1 MKLFS
6 SFRELTFPLVGKPA
20 LVAAFTIMAVITAFE
35 KPLYGAVLLALLW
48 SLAHISGKFTQ
59 RVVLAALLTGIGSI
73 LISARVFSSGETTAN
88 QVVTVPGSQ
97 VATAANSQVVT
108 VPPKEGC
115 GTVEAVLPRSNG
127 VAFVMMVRSAQVM
140 TAAKVAAVDAG
151 GAEADTQV
159 ATVPNLSV
167 AESAGTYRVR
177 LTEKRTLLLLPEP
190 GDSLCYEAS
199 WYPVEPPT
207 VPGAFDT
214 RKWLDSQNLAAYGKM
229 LHWKS
234 WRGGWTFERS
244 FYHFRNWIRQ
254 KLSRFLDPA
263 ETGLL
268 MGLLAGDRS
277 GIPEALRSDFQRSGL
292 VHVLAISGFHVVL
305 LAGLLMTF
313 LKATGLPHRIVR
325 VVGILLLAIYVPVTG
340 GSPAVTRAVIMFA
353 VPQVGTLLQRP
364 AGALNSLGVALILI
378 LLPNP
383 QVLWNPGFQLS
394 AAATAGIILGSS
406 HNPLKALPESLSKNK
421 LWAKF
426 QSFVVEPTYVTLCAT
441 LATAPLLIYHFK
453 TLAPL
458 AWLGNI
464 VIVPLISWGMEA
476 GLFALLSPIDFVTGI
491 FCSAA
496 SVLLRTASLL
506 THLLSDSSAAS
517 VTVGPY
523 PPFVLLLMGFAFA
536 LLTSIRKN
544 RLGAILFSLGLLFF
558 SGFYFACN
566 YRDVVWPTWSL
577 TAIDIGQGDAILITT
592 PSGRNILVD
601 SGPNDRRDSGKDII
615 VPFLRH
621 SGILKLDALVVT
633 HADADHFGG
642 VFGIVKSFPVKEIWV
657 SECARLEPKPAW
669 IKTMA
674 VALER
679 GIPLRDI
686 GRGFTWSEN
695 LFEIRALHPVSS
707 DKCAET
713 NEESITLRVKGLGHS
728 AILTGDLTVAG
739 EKKILR
745 SHAFLKSDVL
755 KLGHHGSK
763 TSSSRN
769 FLAAVGPRLALV
781 SSGRKNRFRHPHKQV
796 TDRLDSLGIPYLNT
810 AKRGTITVQFSPDT
824 MLVET
829 MLEEE

>member
-1 MKLFS
+1 MKVFS
-6 SFRELTFPLVGKPA
+6 SFRDLTFPLAGKPA

-48 SLAHISGKFTQ
+48 SLAHVSGKFTQ
-59 RVVLAALLTGIGSI
+59 RVVLAALLAGIGSI
-73 LISARVFSSGETTAN
+73 LISARVFSSGGTTAN
-88 QVVTVPGSQ
+88 QVITEPGSQ
-97 VATAANSQVVT
+97 VVTAANSLVVT
-108 VPPKEGC
+108 VPPKESC

-127 VAFVMMVRSAQVM
+127 VAFVVMVRSAQVM
-140 TAAKVAAVDAG
+140 TAAKVAEVDKKVTTA
-151 GAEADTQV
+151 
-159 ATVPNLSV
+159 PNRSV
-167 AESAGTYRVR
+167 AESAETYRVR
-177 LTEKRTLLLLPEP
+177 LTEKRPLAQLPEP
-190 GDSLCYEAS
+190 GDFLCYEAS

-254 KLSRFLDPA
+254 NLARFLDPA

-325 VVGILLLAIYVPVTG
+325 VVGILLLALYVPVTG

-353 VPQVGTLLQRP
+353 VPQVGMLLQRP

-476 GLFALLSPIDFVTGI
+476 GLFALLSPFDFLTDT

-496 SVLLRTASLL
+496 SVMLRSASLL
-506 THLLSDSSAAS
+506 ARLLSDSSAAS

-536 LLTSIRKN
+536 LLPSTRRS
-544 RLGAILFSLGLLFF
+544 RLGGILFALGILFF
-558 SGFYFACN
+558 SCFYFVCN
-566 YRDVVWPTWSL
+566 YRDVARPSWKL
-577 TAIDIGQGDAILITT
+577 TAIDIGQGDAILITS
-592 PSGRNILVD
+592 PSGRNILID

-621 SGILKLDALVVT
+621 SGILTLDALVVT

-642 VFGIVKSFPVKEIWV
+642 ALGIIGSFPVKELWV
-657 SECARLEPKPAW
+657 SECARLEPKPTW

-686 GRGFTWSEN
+686 GRGFTWSDN
-695 LFEIRALHPVSS
+695 SMEIRALHPVSVGT
-707 DKCAET
+707 CAET

-769 FLAAVGPRLALV
+769 FLTAVGPRLALV

-796 TDRLDSLGIPYLNT
+796 VERLDSLGIPYLNT
-810 AKRGTITVQFSPDT
+810 ATRGTITVQFTPDT

-829 MLEEE
+829 MLPPDMVERGK

>member
-1 MKLFS
+1 MKFFS
-6 SFRELTFPLVGKPA
+6 SFRELAIPLAGKPA
-20 LVAAFTIMAVITAFE
+20 LVAALTLMATIAAMET
-35 KPLYGAVLLALLW
+35 PQYGAILLIILWALV
-48 SLAHISGKFTQ
+48 HVFGKFLQ
-59 RVVLAALLTGIGSI
+59 KVVLVSLLVGMASI
-73 LISARVFSSGETTAN
+73 LVSAWTHSGVEA
-88 QVVTVPGSQ
+88 SAKS
-97 VATAANSQVVT
+97 VAQA
-108 VPPKEGC
+108 PPSEGC

-127 VAFVMMVRSAQVM
+127 TAFIVQATNSDSNGDRKNDARMV
-140 TAAKVAAVDAG
+140 
-151 GAEADTQV
+151 
-159 ATVPNLSV
+159 
-167 AESAGTYRVR
+167 RVR
-177 LTEKRTLLLLPEP
+177 LTEKRSLNLLPEP
-190 GDSLCYEAS
+190 GDSLCYEAA

-214 RKWLDSQNLAAYGKM
+214 RKWLGSQGLMAYGK
-229 LHWKS
+229 LKHWNS
-234 WRGGWTFERS
+234 WRGSWNPERS
-244 FYHFRNWIRQ
+244 FYHFRNWIKAR
-254 KLSRFLDPA
+254 LSRFLDPA

-313 LKATGLPHRIVR
+313 LKATGLPHKIVR

-353 VPQVGTLLQRP
+353 VPQVGMLFQRP
-364 AGALNSLGVALILI
+364 AGALNSLGVALVFI

-394 AAATAGIILGSS
+394 AAATVGIILGSS
-406 HNPLKALPESLSKNK
+406 HNPLRALPEGLSKNR
-421 LWAKF
+421 LWGKF
-426 QSFVVEPTYVTLCAT
+426 QSFILEPTYTTVCAT
-441 LATAPLLIYHFK
+441 LATAPFLIYHFK

-476 GLFALLSPIDFVTGI
+476 GLFALLSPFDFLAGT

-496 SVLLRTASLL
+496 SVLLRSASLL
-506 THLLSDSSAAS
+506 TRLLSDSSAAS

-523 PPFVLLLMGFAFA
+523 PPFVLLLMGFVFA
-536 LLTSIRKN
+536 LLPSTRRS
-544 RLGAILFSLGLLFF
+544 RLGGILFALGILLF
-558 SGFYFACN
+558 SCFYFVCN
-566 YRDVVWPTWSL
+566 YRDGARPSWKL

-592 PSGRNILVD
+592 PSGRNILID
-601 SGPNDRRDSGKDII
+601 SGPNDRKDSGKDII

-621 SGILKLDALVVT
+621 SGILTLDALVVT

-642 VFGIVKSFPVKEIWV
+642 ALGIVGSFPVKELWV

-686 GRGFTWSEN
+686 GKGFTWSDN
-695 LFEIRALHPVSS
+695 SMEIRALHPVSAGT
-707 DKCAET
+707 CGET
-713 NEESITLRVKGLGHS
+713 NEESITFRVKGLGHS
-728 AILTGDLTVAG
+728 AVLTGDLTVAG
-739 EKKILR
+739 ERKILK
-745 SHAFLKSDVL
+745 SGMFLKSDVL

-769 FLAAVGPRLALV
+769 FLTAVGPKLALV
-781 SSGRKNRFRHPHKQV
+781 SSGRKNRFHHPHKQV
-796 TDRLDSLGIPYLNT
+796 VERLDSLGIPYLNT
-810 AKRGTITVQFSPDT
+810 ATRGTITVQFTPDT

-829 MLEEE
+829 MLSPDMTERGN

>member
-1 MKLFS
+1 MKFFS
-6 SFRELTFPLVGKPA
+6 SFQELTSPLAGKPA
-20 LVAAFTIMAVITAFE
+20 LVAALTLMATIATIE
-35 KPLYGAVLLALLW
+35 SPRYGTILLILLW
-48 SLAHISGKFTQ
+48 GLVHISGKFLQ
-59 RVVLAALLTGIGSI
+59 KVVLVALLAGIGSI
-73 LISARVFSSGETTAN
+73 LFGEWKVSAGAHSSMGASAKS
-88 QVVTVPGSQ
+88 VTGMLPS
-97 VATAANSQVVT
+97 
-108 VPPKEGC
+108 EGC

-127 VAFVMMVRSAQVM
+127 TAFIVKSTVSDADRKKD
-140 TAAKVAAVDAG
+140 AK
-151 GAEADTQV
+151 TI
-159 ATVPNLSV
+159 
-167 AESAGTYRVR
+167 RVR
-177 LTEKRTLLLLPEP
+177 LTEKRELPHVPEP
-190 GDSLCYEAS
+190 GDSLCYEVA

-207 VPGAFDT
+207 VPGTFDT
-214 RKWLDSQNLAAYGKM
+214 RKWLDGQELVAYGK
-229 LHWKS
+229 LKHWKS
-234 WRGGWTFERS
+234 WHGSWNPERS
-244 FYHFRNWIRQ
+244 FYHFRNWIKAR
-254 KLSRFLDPA
+254 LSQFLDPA

-353 VPQVGTLLQRP
+353 VPQVGMLFQRP
-364 AGALNSLGVALILI
+364 AGALNSLGVALVFI

-394 AAATAGIILGSS
+394 AAATVGIILGSS
-406 HNPLKALPESLSKNK
+406 HNPLRALPEGLSKNR
-421 LWAKF
+421 LWGKF
-426 QSFVVEPTYVTLCAT
+426 QSFILEPTYTTVCAT
-441 LATAPLLIYHFK
+441 LATAPFLIYHFK

-476 GLFALLSPIDFVTGI
+476 GLFALLSPFDFLTET

-496 SVLLRTASLL
+496 SVMLRCASLL
-506 THLLSDSSAAS
+506 TRLLSDSSAAS

-523 PPFVLLLMGFAFA
+523 PPFVLLLMGFVFA
-536 LLTSIRKN
+536 LLPSTRRS
-544 RLGAILFSLGLLFF
+544 RLGGIFFVLGILFF
-558 SGFYFACN
+558 SCFYFVCN
-566 YRDVVWPTWSL
+566 YRDVARPSWKL

-592 PSGRNILVD
+592 PSGRNILID

-621 SGILKLDALVVT
+621 SGILTLDALVVT

-642 VFGIVKSFPVKEIWV
+642 VLGIVGSFPVKELWV
-657 SECARLEPKPAW
+657 SECARLEPKAAW

-686 GRGFTWSEN
+686 SRGFTWSDN
-695 LFEIRALHPVSS
+695 SMEIRALHPVSVGT
-707 DKCAET
+707 CGET
-713 NEESITLRVKGLGHS
+713 NEESITFRVKGLGHS
-728 AILTGDLTVAG
+728 AVLTGDLTVEG
-739 EKKILR
+739 ERKILK
-745 SHAFLKSDVL
+745 SGMFLKSDVL

-769 FLAAVGPRLALV
+769 FLTAVGPKLALV
-781 SSGRKNRFRHPHKQV
+781 SSGRKNRFHHPHKQV
-796 TDRLDSLGIPYLNT
+796 VERLDSLGIPYLNT
-810 AKRGTITVQFSPDT
+810 ATRGTITVQFTPDT

-829 MLEEE
+829 MLAGDMTERGN

>member
-6 SFRELTFPLVGKPA
+6 SFRDMTFPLAGKPA

-35 KPLYGAVLLALLW
+35 KPLYGAILLALLW
-48 SLAHISGKFTQ
+48 SLAHVSGKFTQ
-59 RVVLAALLTGIGSI
+59 RVVLAALLAGIGSI
-73 LISARVFSSGETTAN
+73 LISARVFSSGGTTAN
-88 QVVTVPGSQ
+88 QVITEPGSQ
-97 VATAANSQVVT
+97 VVTAANSLVVT
-108 VPPKEGC
+108 VPPKESC

-127 VAFVMMVRSAQVM
+127 VAFVVMVRSAQVM
-140 TAAKVAAVDAG
+140 TAAKVAEVDKK
-151 GAEADTQV
+151 V
-159 ATVPNLSV
+159 ATAPNRSV
-167 AESAGTYRVR
+167 AEVAGTYRVR
-177 LTEKRTLLLLPEP
+177 LTEKRLLAQLPEP
-190 GDSLCYEAS
+190 GDFLCYEAA
-199 WYPVEPPT
+199 WYPVELPT

-214 RKWLDSQNLAAYGKM
+214 RKWLDSQGLTAYGK
-229 LHWKS
+229 LKHWKS

-254 KLSRFLDPA
+254 NLARFLDPA

-325 VVGILLLAIYVPVTG
+325 VVGILLLALYVPVTG

-353 VPQVGTLLQRP
+353 VPQVGMLLQRP

-406 HNPLKALPESLSKNK
+406 HNPLRELPEGLSKNS
-421 LWAKF
+421 LWGKF
-426 QSFVVEPTYVTLCAT
+426 QSFILEPTYTTVCAT
-441 LATAPLLIYHFK
+441 LATAPFLIYHFK

-476 GLFALLSPIDFVTGI
+476 GLFALLSPFDFLTEP

-496 SVLLRTASLL
+496 SVMLRSASLL
-506 THLLSDSSAAS
+506 TRLLSDSSAAS

-523 PPFVLLLMGFAFA
+523 PPFVLLLMGFVFA
-536 LLTSIRKN
+536 LLPCTRRS
-544 RLGAILFSLGLLFF
+544 RLGRILFVLGILFF
-558 SGFYFACN
+558 SGFYLVCN
-566 YRDVVWPTWSL
+566 YRDVARPSWKL

-592 PSGRNILVD
+592 PSGRNILID

-615 VPFLRH
+615 VPYLRH

-642 VFGIVKSFPVKEIWV
+642 VLGIVKSFPVKELWV

-686 GRGFTWSEN
+686 GRGFTWSDN
-695 LFEIRALHPVSS
+695 SMEIRALHPVSAGT
-707 DKCAET
+707 CGET
-713 NEESITLRVKGLGHS
+713 NEESITFRVKGLGHS
-728 AILTGDLTVAG
+728 AVLTGDLTVAG

-745 SHAFLKSDVL
+745 SLAFLKSDVL

-769 FLAAVGPRLALV
+769 FLTAVGPKLALV
-781 SSGRKNRFRHPHKQV
+781 SSGRKNRFHHPHKQV
-796 TDRLDSLGIPYLNT
+796 VERLDSLGIPYLNT
-810 AKRGTITVQFSPDT
+810 ATRGTITVQFTPDT
-824 MLVET
+824 MMVET
-829 MLEEE
+829 MLPDTVERGY

>member
-1 MKLFS
+1 MKFFS
-6 SFRELTFPLVGKPA
+6 SFQELANPLTGKPA
-20 LVAAFTIMAVITAFE
+20 LVAALTLMTTIATMET
-35 KPLYGAVLLALLW
+35 PQYGAFPLFLLVFFV
-48 SLAHISGKFTQ
+48 HVFGKFLQ
-59 RVVLAALLTGIGSI
+59 RVVLVALLVGMTSI
-73 LISARVFSSGETTAN
+73 LVSAWTHSGMEMSAK
-88 QVVTVPGSQ
+88 S
-97 VATAANSQVVT
+97 VAE
-108 VPPKEGC
+108 VPPSEGC

-127 VAFVMMVRSAQVM
+127 VAFIVKATISISDGDRKKEAKMV
-140 TAAKVAAVDAG
+140 
-151 GAEADTQV
+151 
-159 ATVPNLSV
+159 
-167 AESAGTYRVR
+167 RVR
-177 LTEKRTLLLLPEP
+177 LTEKRDLSLLPEP
-190 GDSLCYEAS
+190 GDSLCYEAA

-214 RKWLDSQNLAAYGKM
+214 RKWLEGQGLMAYGK
-229 LHWKS
+229 LKHWKS
-234 WRGGWTFERS
+234 WRGDWVPERS
-244 FYHFRNWIRQ
+244 FHRFRNWIRH

-353 VPQVGTLLQRP
+353 VPQVGMLFQRP
-364 AGALNSLGVALILI
+364 AGALNSLGMALIFI

-394 AAATAGIILGSS
+394 AAATVGIILGSS
-406 HNPLKALPESLSKNK
+406 HNPLRSLPEGLSKNR
-421 LWAKF
+421 LWGKF
-426 QSFVVEPTYVTLCAT
+426 QSFILEPTYTTICAT
-441 LATAPLLIYHFK
+441 LATAPFLIYHFK

-464 VIVPLISWGMEA
+464 IIVPLISWGMEA
-476 GLFALLSPIDFVTGI
+476 GLFALLSPFDFLTET

-496 SVLLRTASLL
+496 SVMLRSASLL
-506 THLLSDSSAAS
+506 TRLLSDSSAAS

-523 PPFVLLLMGFAFA
+523 PPFVLLLMGFVFA
-536 LLTSIRKN
+536 LLPSTRRS
-544 RLGAILFSLGLLFF
+544 RLGGIFFVLGILFF
-558 SGFYFACN
+558 SCFYFVCN
-566 YRDVVWPTWSL
+566 YKDVAQPSWKL
-577 TAIDIGQGDAILITT
+577 IAIDIGQGDAILITT
-592 PSGRNILVD
+592 PSGRNFLID

-621 SGILKLDALVVT
+621 MGILNLDALVVT

-642 VFGIVKSFPVKEIWV
+642 ALGIVGSFPVKELWV

-679 GIPLRDI
+679 EIPLRDI
-686 GRGFTWSEN
+686 GRGFTWSDN
-695 LFEIRALHPVSS
+695 SMEIRALHPVSAGT
-707 DKCAET
+707 CGET
-713 NEESITLRVKGLGHS
+713 NEESITFRVKGLGHS
-728 AILTGDLTVAG
+728 AVLTGDLTVAG
-739 EKKILR
+739 ERKILK
-745 SHAFLKSDVL
+745 SGMFLKSDVL

-769 FLAAVGPRLALV
+769 FLTAVGPKLALV
-781 SSGRKNRFRHPHKQV
+781 SSGRKNRFHHPHKQV
-796 TDRLDSLGIPYLNT
+796 VERLDSLGIPYLNT
-810 AKRGTITVQFSPDT
+810 ATRGTITVQFTPDT

-829 MLEEE
+829 MLPVH

>member
-1 MKLFS
+1 
-6 SFRELTFPLVGKPA
+6 
-20 LVAAFTIMAVITAFE
+20 
-35 KPLYGAVLLALLW
+35 
-48 SLAHISGKFTQ
+48 
-59 RVVLAALLTGIGSI
+59 
-73 LISARVFSSGETTAN
+73 
-88 QVVTVPGSQ
+88 
-97 VATAANSQVVT
+97 
-108 VPPKEGC
+108 
-115 GTVEAVLPRSNG
+115 
-127 VAFVMMVRSAQVM
+127 
-140 TAAKVAAVDAG
+140 
-151 GAEADTQV
+151 
-159 ATVPNLSV
+159 
-167 AESAGTYRVR
+167 
-177 LTEKRTLLLLPEP
+177 
-190 GDSLCYEAS
+190 
-199 WYPVEPPT
+199 
-207 VPGAFDT
+207 
-214 RKWLDSQNLAAYGKM
+214 
-229 LHWKS
+229 
-234 WRGGWTFERS
+234 
-244 FYHFRNWIRQ
+244 
-254 KLSRFLDPA
+254 
-263 ETGLL
+263 
-268 MGLLAGDRS
+268 
-277 GIPEALRSDFQRSGL
+277 
-292 VHVLAISGFHVVL
+292 
-305 LAGLLMTF
+305 
-313 LKATGLPHRIVR
+313 VR

-353 VPQVGTLLQRP
+353 VPQVGMLLQRP

-426 QSFVVEPTYVTLCAT
+426 QSFVVEPTYVTLCAS

-566 YRDVVWPTWSL
+566 YRDTVWPTWSL

-592 PSGRNILVD
+592 PSGKNILVD

-615 VPFLRH
+615 VPYLRH

-642 VFGIVKSFPVKEIWV
+642 VLGIVKSFPVKELWV

-695 LFEIRALHPVSS
+695 FFEIRALHPVSS

-769 FLAAVGPRLALV
+769 FLTAISPRLALV

-796 TDRLDSLGIPYLNT
+796 TDRLDSLSIPYLNT
-810 AKRGTITVQFSPDT
+810 AKHGTITVQFTPDT

>member
-1 MKLFS
+1 MKFFS
-6 SFRELTFPLVGKPA
+6 SFRELAIPLAGKPA
-20 LVAAFTIMAVITAFE
+20 LVAALTLIATTTATE
-35 KPLYGAVLLALLW
+35 APQYGAILLFLLW
-48 SLAHISGKFTQ
+48 VLVHVSGNFLQK
-59 RVVLAALLTGIGSI
+59 VVLVSLLVGMASI
-73 LISARVFSSGETTAN
+73 LVSAWTHSGVEA
-88 QVVTVPGSQ
+88 SAKS
-97 VATAANSQVVT
+97 VAQA
-108 VPPKEGC
+108 PPSEGC

-127 VAFVMMVRSAQVM
+127 TAFIVQATNSDSNGDRKNDARMV
-140 TAAKVAAVDAG
+140 
-151 GAEADTQV
+151 
-159 ATVPNLSV
+159 
-167 AESAGTYRVR
+167 RVR
-177 LTEKRTLLLLPEP
+177 LTEKRSLNLLPEP
-190 GDSLCYEAS
+190 GDSLCYEAA

-214 RKWLDSQNLAAYGKM
+214 RKWLGSQGLMAYGK
-229 LHWKS
+229 LKHWNS
-234 WRGGWTFERS
+234 WRGSWNPERS
-244 FYHFRNWIRQ
+244 FYHFRNWIKAR
-254 KLSRFLDPA
+254 LSRFLDPA

-313 LKATGLPHRIVR
+313 LKATGLPHKIVR

-353 VPQVGTLLQRP
+353 VPQVGMLFQRP
-364 AGALNSLGVALILI
+364 AGALNSLGVALVFI

-394 AAATAGIILGSS
+394 AAATVGIILGSS
-406 HNPLKALPESLSKNK
+406 HNPLRALPEGLSKNR
-421 LWAKF
+421 LWSKF
-426 QSFVVEPTYVTLCAT
+426 QSFILEPTYTTVCAT
-441 LATAPLLIYHFK
+441 LATAPFLIYHFK

-476 GLFALLSPIDFVTGI
+476 GLFALLSPFDFLAGT

-496 SVLLRTASLL
+496 SVLLRSASLL
-506 THLLSDSSAAS
+506 TRLLSDSSAAS

-523 PPFVLLLMGFAFA
+523 PPFVLLLMGFVFA
-536 LLTSIRKN
+536 LLPNTRRS
-544 RLGAILFSLGLLFF
+544 RLGGILFALGILLF
-558 SGFYFACN
+558 SCFYFVCN
-566 YRDVVWPTWSL
+566 YRDVARPSWKL

-592 PSGRNILVD
+592 PSGRNILID
-601 SGPNDRRDSGKDII
+601 SGPNDRKDSGKDII

-621 SGILKLDALVVT
+621 SGILTLDALVVT

-642 VFGIVKSFPVKEIWV
+642 ALGIVGSFPVKELWV

-686 GRGFTWSEN
+686 GRGFTWSDN
-695 LFEIRALHPVSS
+695 SMEIRALHPVSAGT
-707 DKCAET
+707 CAET
-713 NEESITLRVKGLGHS
+713 NEESITFRVKGLGHS
-728 AILTGDLTVAG
+728 AVLTGDLTVAG
-739 EKKILR
+739 ERKILK
-745 SHAFLKSDVL
+745 SGMFLKSDVL

-763 TSSSRN
+763 TSSSGN
-769 FLAAVGPRLALV
+769 FLTAVGPKLALV
-781 SSGRKNRFRHPHKQV
+781 SSGRKNRFHHPHKQV
-796 TDRLDSLGIPYLNT
+796 VERLDSLGIPYLNT
-810 AKRGTITVQFSPDT
+810 ATRGTITVQFTPDT

-829 MLEEE
+829 VLPPDMVERGK

>member
-1 MKLFS
+1 MSPPKNTPANKKYTIK
-6 SFRELTFPLVGKPA
+6 ELIAPMFGNPA
-20 LVAAFTIMAVITAFE
+20 LVMAITLFA
-35 KPLYGAVLLALLW
+35 
-48 SLAHISGKFTQ
+48 T
-59 RVVLAALLTGIGSI
+59 LAALSCTDYALPLLSCVGGFTF
-73 LISARVFSSGETTAN
+73 L
-88 QVVTVPGSQ
+88 VPGFLKKGILWTLILGIASHLLFFEKEKP
-97 VATAANSQVVT
+97 VG
-108 VPPKEGC
+108 PPPRKADC
-115 GTVEAVLPRSNG
+115 GLIESISPRSNG
-127 VAFVMMVRSAQVM
+127 VAFIIQGYAIDNSDIK
-140 TAAKVAAVDAG
+140 TH
-151 GAEADTQV
+151 
-159 ATVPNLSV
+159 
-167 AESAGTYRVR
+167 RVR
-177 LTEKRTLLLLPEP
+177 LTEKRKLPQIPEP
-190 GDSLCYEAS
+190 GDSICYEAS
-199 WYPVEPPT
+199 WYPIESPT

-214 RKWLDSQNLAAYGKM
+214 EKWLRGQGLAGYGKV

-234 WRGGWTFERS
+234 WRGQWTPERS
-244 FYHFRNWIRQ
+244 FHRFRNWIRN
-254 KLSRFLDPA
+254 KLSQFLDPA

-305 LAGLLMTF
+305 LAGFLMTF

-325 VVGILLLAIYVPVTG
+325 VTGILLLLLYVPVTG
-340 GSPAVTRAVIMFA
+340 GSPAVRRAVIMFA
-353 VPQVGTLLQRP
+353 VPQAGMLLQRP
-364 AGALNSLGVALILI
+364 AAALNSLGVALLI
-378 LLPNP
+378 LALPNP
-383 QVLWNPGFQLS
+383 DIIWNPGFQLS
-394 AAATAGIILGSS
+394 AAATLGIILGSS
-406 HNPLKALPESLSKNK
+406 HNPLKALPEGLSKNK
-421 LWAKF
+421 LWSKF
-426 QSFVVEPTYVTLCAT
+426 QNFILEPTYVTLCAT
-441 LATAPLLIYHFK
+441 LATAPFLIYHFK

-476 GLFALLSPIDFVTGI
+476 GLFALMSPFDFLTGT

-496 SVLLRTASLL
+496 SVLLRSASLL
-506 THLLSDSSAAS
+506 TRLLSASSAAS

-544 RLGAILFSLGLLFF
+544 RLGAILFSMGLLFF

-592 PSGRNILVD
+592 PSGRNILID

-615 VPFLRH
+615 VPYLRH
-621 SGILKLDALVVT
+621 SRILTLDALVVT

-642 VFGIVKSFPVKEIWV
+642 TLGIVESFPVKELWV

-695 LFEIRALHPVSS
+695 FFEIRALHPVSS
-707 DKCAET
+707 GKCAET

-769 FLAAVGPRLALV
+769 FLTAVEPKLALV
-781 SSGRKNRFRHPHKQV
+781 SSGRKNRFHHPHKQV

-810 AKRGTITVQFSPDT
+810 AKRGTITVQFTSDT

-829 MLEEE
+829 MLPPDMVERGK

>member
-1 MKLFS
+1 MKFFS
-6 SFRELTFPLVGKPA
+6 SFRELAIPLAGKPA
-20 LVAAFTIMAVITAFE
+20 LVAALTLIATTTATE
-35 KPLYGAVLLALLW
+35 APQYGAILLILLW
-48 SLAHISGKFTQ
+48 VLVHVSGNFLQK
-59 RVVLAALLTGIGSI
+59 VVLVSLLVGMASI
-73 LISARVFSSGETTAN
+73 LVSAWTHSGVEA
-88 QVVTVPGSQ
+88 SAKS
-97 VATAANSQVVT
+97 VAQA
-108 VPPKEGC
+108 PPSESC

-127 VAFVMMVRSAQVM
+127 TAFIVQATNSDSNGDRKNDARMV
-140 TAAKVAAVDAG
+140 
-151 GAEADTQV
+151 
-159 ATVPNLSV
+159 
-167 AESAGTYRVR
+167 RVR
-177 LTEKRTLLLLPEP
+177 LTEKRSLNLLPEP
-190 GDSLCYEAS
+190 GDSLCYEAA

-214 RKWLDSQNLAAYGKM
+214 RKWLGSQGLMAYGK
-229 LHWKS
+229 LNHWNS
-234 WRGGWTFERS
+234 WRGSWNPERS
-244 FYHFRNWIRQ
+244 FYHFRNWIKAR
-254 KLSRFLDPA
+254 LSRFLDPA

-313 LKATGLPHRIVR
+313 LKATGLPHKIVR

-353 VPQVGTLLQRP
+353 VPQVGMLFQRP
-364 AGALNSLGVALILI
+364 AGALNSLGVALVFI

-394 AAATAGIILGSS
+394 AAATVGIILGSS
-406 HNPLKALPESLSKNK
+406 HNPLRALPEGLSKNR
-421 LWAKF
+421 LWGKF
-426 QSFVVEPTYVTLCAT
+426 QSFILEPTYTTVCAT
-441 LATAPLLIYHFK
+441 LATAPFLIYHFK

-476 GLFALLSPIDFVTGI
+476 GLFALLSPFDFLAGT

-496 SVLLRTASLL
+496 SVLLRSASLL
-506 THLLSDSSAAS
+506 TRLLSDSSAAS

-523 PPFVLLLMGFAFA
+523 PPFVLLLMGFVFA
-536 LLTSIRKN
+536 LLPSTRRS
-544 RLGAILFSLGLLFF
+544 RLGGILFALGILLF
-558 SGFYFACN
+558 SCFYFVCN
-566 YRDVVWPTWSL
+566 YRDVARPSWKL

-592 PSGRNILVD
+592 PSGRNILID
-601 SGPNDRRDSGKDII
+601 SGPNDRKDSGKDII

-621 SGILKLDALVVT
+621 SGILTLDALVVT

-642 VFGIVKSFPVKEIWV
+642 ALGIVGSFPVKELWV

-686 GRGFTWSEN
+686 GKGFTWSDN
-695 LFEIRALHPVSS
+695 SMEIRALHPVSAGT
-707 DKCAET
+707 CGET
-713 NEESITLRVKGLGHS
+713 NEESITFRVKGLGHS
-728 AILTGDLTVAG
+728 AVLTGDLTVAG
-739 EKKILR
+739 ERKILK
-745 SHAFLKSDVL
+745 SGMFLKSDVL

-769 FLAAVGPRLALV
+769 FLTAVGPKLALV
-781 SSGRKNRFRHPHKQV
+781 SSGRKNRFHHPHKQV
-796 TDRLDSLGIPYLNT
+796 VERLDSLGIPYLNT
-810 AKRGTITVQFSPDT
+810 ATRGTITVQFTPDT

-829 MLEEE
+829 MLSGDMTERGN

>member
-1 MKLFS
+1 MKFFS
-6 SFRELTFPLVGKPA
+6 SFRELAIPLAGKPA
-20 LVAAFTIMAVITAFE
+20 LVAALTLIATTTATE
-35 KPLYGAVLLALLW
+35 APQYGAILLILLW
-48 SLAHISGKFTQ
+48 VLVHVSGNFLQK
-59 RVVLAALLTGIGSI
+59 VVLVSLLVGMASI
-73 LISARVFSSGETTAN
+73 LVSAWTHSGVEA
-88 QVVTVPGSQ
+88 SAKS
-97 VATAANSQVVT
+97 VAQA
-108 VPPKEGC
+108 PPSEGC

-127 VAFVMMVRSAQVM
+127 TAFIVQATNSDSNGDRKNDARMV
-140 TAAKVAAVDAG
+140 
-151 GAEADTQV
+151 
-159 ATVPNLSV
+159 
-167 AESAGTYRVR
+167 RVR
-177 LTEKRTLLLLPEP
+177 LTEKRSLNLLPEP
-190 GDSLCYEAS
+190 GDSLCYEAA

-214 RKWLDSQNLAAYGKM
+214 RKWLGSQGLMAYGK
-229 LHWKS
+229 LKHWNS
-234 WRGGWTFERS
+234 WRGSWNPERS
-244 FYHFRNWIRQ
+244 FYHFRNWIKAR
-254 KLSRFLDPA
+254 LSRFLDPA
-263 ETGLL
+263 EMGLL

-313 LKATGLPHRIVR
+313 LKATGLPHKIVR

-353 VPQVGTLLQRP
+353 VPQVGMLFQRP
-364 AGALNSLGVALILI
+364 AGALNSLGVALVFI

-394 AAATAGIILGSS
+394 AAATVGIILGSS
-406 HNPLKALPESLSKNK
+406 HNPLRALPEGLSKNR
-421 LWAKF
+421 LWGRF
-426 QSFVVEPTYVTLCAT
+426 QSFILEPTYTTVCAT
-441 LATAPLLIYHFK
+441 LATAPFLIYHFK

-476 GLFALLSPIDFVTGI
+476 GLFALLSPFDFLAGT

-496 SVLLRTASLL
+496 SVLLRSASLL
-506 THLLSDSSAAS
+506 TRLLSDSSAAS

-523 PPFVLLLMGFAFA
+523 PPFVLLLMGFVFA
-536 LLTSIRKN
+536 LLPSTRRS
-544 RLGAILFSLGLLFF
+544 RLGGILFALGILLFCC
-558 SGFYFACN
+558 FYFVCN
-566 YRDVVWPTWSL
+566 YRDVARPSWKL

-592 PSGRNILVD
+592 PSGRNILID
-601 SGPNDRRDSGKDII
+601 SGPNDRKDSGKDII

-621 SGILKLDALVVT
+621 SGILTLDALVVT

-642 VFGIVKSFPVKEIWV
+642 ALGIVGSFPVKELWV

-695 LFEIRALHPVSS
+695 FFEIRALHPVSS

-713 NEESITLRVKGLGHS
+713 NEESITFRVKGLGHS
-728 AILTGDLTVAG
+728 AVLTGDLTVAG
-739 EKKILR
+739 ERKILK
-745 SHAFLKSDVL
+745 SGMFLKSDVL

-769 FLAAVGPRLALV
+769 FLTAVGPKLALV
-781 SSGRKNRFRHPHKQV
+781 SSGRKNRFHHPHKQV
-796 TDRLDSLGIPYLNT
+796 VERLDSLGIPYLNT
-810 AKRGTITVQFSPDT
+810 ATRGTITVQFTPDT

-829 MLEEE
+829 VLPPDMVERGK

>member
-6 SFRELTFPLVGKPA
+6 SFRDLTFPLAGKPA

-48 SLAHISGKFTQ
+48 SLAHVSGKFTQ

-73 LISARVFSSGETTAN
+73 LISARVFSSGGTTAN
-88 QVVTVPGSQ
+88 QVITVPGSQ
-97 VATAANSQVVT
+97 VLTAANSLVVT

-127 VAFVMMVRSAQVM
+127 VAFVVMVRSAQVM
-140 TAAKVAAVDAG
+140 TAAKVAEVDKKV
-151 GAEADTQV
+151 TT
-159 ATVPNLSV
+159 ATNRSV
-167 AESAGTYRVR
+167 AESAETYRVR
-177 LTEKRTLLLLPEP
+177 LTEKRLLAQLPEP
-190 GDSLCYEAS
+190 GDFLCYEAS

-214 RKWLDSQNLAAYGKM
+214 RKWLESQGLMAYGK
-229 LHWKS
+229 LKHWKS
-234 WRGGWTFERS
+234 WRGSWNPERS
-244 FYHFRNWIRQ
+244 FYHFRNWIRR
-254 KLSRFLDPA
+254 KLSQFLDPA

-353 VPQVGTLLQRP
+353 VPQVGMLLQRP

-406 HNPLKALPESLSKNK
+406 HNPLKSLPESLSKNK

-592 PSGRNILVD
+592 PSGKNILVD

-615 VPFLRH
+615 VPYLRH

-642 VFGIVKSFPVKEIWV
+642 ALGIVGSFPVKEIWV

-695 LFEIRALHPVSS
+695 FFEIRALHPVSS
-707 DKCAET
+707 GKCAET

-769 FLAAVGPRLALV
+769 FLTAVGPRLALV

-796 TDRLDSLGIPYLNT
+796 TDRLDSLSIPYLNT
-810 AKRGTITVQFSPDT
+810 AKRGTITVQFTPDT
-824 MLVET
+824 MMVET

>member
-1 MKLFS
+1 MKFFS
-6 SFRELTFPLVGKPA
+6 SFRELAIPLAGKPA
-20 LVAAFTIMAVITAFE
+20 LVAALTLMATIAAMET
-35 KPLYGAVLLALLW
+35 PQYGAILLIILWALVHVFGKFLQKVVLVSLLAGT
-48 SLAHISGKFTQ
+48 A
-59 RVVLAALLTGIGSI
+59 SI
-73 LISARVFSSGETTAN
+73 LFGEWKVPAPTHSGLKMSARS
-88 QVVTVPGSQ
+88 
-97 VATAANSQVVT
+97 VAQ
-108 VPPKEGC
+108 VPPSEGC
-115 GTVEAVLPRSNG
+115 GTVESVLPRSNG
-127 VAFVMMVRSAQVM
+127 VAFIVKATNSIGDGYR
-140 TAAKVAAVDAG
+140 KN
-151 GAEADTQV
+151 GAEMV
-159 ATVPNLSV
+159 
-167 AESAGTYRVR
+167 RVR
-177 LTEKRTLLLLPEP
+177 LTEKRDLSLLPEP
-190 GDSLCYEAS
+190 GDSICYEAA

-214 RKWLDSQNLAAYGKM
+214 RKWLDSQGLMAYGKFK
-229 LHWKS
+229 HWKS
-234 WRGGWTFERS
+234 WRGSWNPEQS
-244 FYHFRNWIRQ
+244 FFHFRNWIKAR
-254 KLSRFLDPA
+254 LSRFLDPA

-353 VPQVGTLLQRP
+353 VPQVGMLFQRP
-364 AGALNSLGVALILI
+364 ASALNSLGVALIFI

-394 AAATAGIILGSS
+394 AAATVGIILGSS
-406 HNPLKALPESLSKNK
+406 HNPLKALPDGLLKNR
-421 LWAKF
+421 LWGKF
-426 QSFVVEPTYVTLCAT
+426 QSFILEPTYTTVCAT
-441 LATAPLLIYHFK
+441 LATAPFLIYHFK

-476 GLFALLSPIDFVTGI
+476 GLFALMSPFDFLTET

-496 SVLLRTASLL
+496 SVLLRCASLL
-506 THLLSDSSAAS
+506 TRQLSDSSAAS

-523 PPFVLLLMGFAFA
+523 PPFVLLLMGFVFA
-536 LLTSIRKN
+536 LLPSTHRS
-544 RLGAILFSLGLLFF
+544 RLGGIFFVLGILFF
-558 SGFYFACN
+558 SCFYFVCN
-566 YRDVVWPTWSL
+566 YRDVIRPSWKL

-592 PSGRNILVD
+592 PSGRNILID

-615 VPFLRH
+615 VPYLRR
-621 SGILKLDALVVT
+621 SGILTLDALVVT

-642 VFGIVKSFPVKEIWV
+642 ALGIVGSFPVKELWV

-686 GRGFTWSEN
+686 GRGFTWSDN
-695 LFEIRALHPVSS
+695 SMEIRALHPISAGT
-707 DKCAET
+707 CGET
-713 NEESITLRVKGLGHS
+713 NEESISFRVKGLGQS

-739 EKKILR
+739 ERKILK
-745 SHAFLKSDVL
+745 SGMFLKSDVL

-769 FLAAVGPRLALV
+769 FLTAVEPKLALV
-781 SSGRKNRFRHPHKQV
+781 SSGRKNRFHHPHKQV
-796 TDRLDSLGIPYLNT
+796 VERLDSLGIPYLNT
-810 AKRGTITVQFSPDT
+810 ANRGTITVQFTSDT
-824 MLVET
+824 MVVET
-829 MLEEE
+829 MLPGNMGERGN